1 MIKFLRKIRYD
12 LMEKNKTGKYL
23 KYAIGE
29 IVLVVIGIL
38 IALSINN
45 WNENRKNNEL
55 VKVYCQQL
63 SDDLLIDLE
72 IIDYTINRLDEVDEL
87 GMYML
92 NFLNNK
98 LEVVDT
104 LKLKHSLLLSDNAF
118 AFSPN
123 QLAYD
128 DLIQSGSINLLKDK
142 NLKKLLGGYYTVK
155 SIEKENND
163 QRIRYSAELADS
175 RFKHINPMML
185 RENLKRLVN
194 FEKETAIPVDSYYV
208 NWEVLK
214 NDKDYK
220 LKLGRVLAIQ
230 IPQKAQMNFK
240 KNNINEI
247 IELMDITIL
256 K

>member
-1 MIKFLRKIRYD
+1 MNQN
-12 LMEKNKTGKYL
+12 KNAKYL

-45 WNENRKNNEL
+45 WNEGRKNIEL

-63 SDDLLIDLE
+63 RDDLLIDLE
-72 IIDYTINRLDEVDEL
+72 NLDFTKSRLNAVDEM
-87 GMYML
+87 GMYLL

-104 LKLKHSLLLSDNAF
+104 LKLKNSLLLSATAF

-142 NLKKLLGGYYTVK
+142 DLKKLLGEYYTVK

-185 RENLKRLVN
+185 REHLKRALD
-194 FEKETAIPVDSYYV
+194 FEKETAIPLDSYYV
-208 NWEVLK
+208 NWEALK
-214 NDKDYK
+214 SDKDYI

-230 IPQKAQMNFK
+230 IPQKAEMSWDEGQ
-240 KNNINEI
+240 IHEI
-247 IELMDITIL
+247 LELMNNTIL
-256 K
+256 SK